1 MGISGFFLRYRG
13 SDDDS
18 SLFFTFF
25 VHGGAVAF
33 RMPRVVRSLRLFKI
47 NSRYDAFNVITEVIR
62 DKINSLVSSI
72 FMVLV
77 LMLEKGGGPP
87 KRAFSS

>member
-1 MGISGFFLRYRG
+1 MTILPYFL
-13 SDDDS
+13 
-18 SLFFTFF
+18 LFF
-25 VHGGAVAF
+25 VPSGAVAF

-62 DKINSLVSSI
+62 DKINALVSSI
-72 FMVLV
+72 FVVLV
-77 LMLEKGGGPP
+77 LMLEKGGDPP